1 MPGPLSL
8 PGRAPLHRLDLD
20 WVRRAGIELA
30 VLRLDRVD
38 PELSG
43 NKWFKLSHHL
53 QAAAASGASGLI
65 SLGGAHS
72 NHLHALAAAGR
83 RFGLATVGLLRGHAV
98 ETPTVADLRRFGMT
112 LHWLGYDGYRQRHR
126 PDFWTPWLDRHPGHH
141 PIPEGG
147 GGLAGARGCAA
158 LVEQVRSQ
166 LGEVGLDDYD
176 GWWLAAGTG
185 TTLAGLAIAE
195 AGQRMVYGALAGPPS
210 HGVAE
215 GVDALLA
222 QAGQVRRP
230 YRLIEA
236 SRGGFGRFDQTLAR
250 FLFETEA
257 ASGVPLEP
265 LYTAKALL
273 ALREFLQHGGLE
285 PGTRLVFVHTGG
297 LQGRRAADAELR
309 RLAT

>member
-8 PGRAPLHRLDLD
+8 PGRAPLHRLDLH

-53 QAAAASGASGLI
+53 QAAVASGASGLI
-65 SLGGAHS
+65 SPGGAHS

-83 RFGLATVGLLRGHAV
+83 RFGLQTVGLLRGHAV
-98 ETPTVADLRRFGMT
+98 ETPTVADLRRFGMK

-126 PDFWTPWLDRHPGHH
+126 PDFWVPWLGRYPDHY

-147 GGLAGARGCAA
+147 GGLAGALGCAA
-158 LVEQVRSQ
+158 LVEQVRAQ
-166 LGEVGLDDYD
+166 LGEVGLEDYD

-195 AGQRMVYGALAGPPS
+195 AGQCMVYGALAGPPS

-215 GVDALLA
+215 RVDALLA

-230 YRLIEA
+230 YRLVEA
-236 SRGGFGRFDQTLAR
+236 SRGGFGRFDQPLAR
-250 FLFETEA
+250 FLLETEA
-257 ASGVPLEP
+257 ESGVPLEP
-265 LYTAKALL
+265 VYTAKALL
-273 ALREFLQHGGLE
+273 ALRGLLQDGGLE
-285 PGTRLVFVHTGG
+285 SGTRLVFVHTGG

-309 RLAT
+309 RLAG